1 MAQSKMPESPE
12 EINAFFTK
20 MKEKDQED
28 VRLDLYFS
36 KNEID
41 EMSDFEKLRLGNLKR
56 NYQMMKELGN
66 LYLISAFSKLLFTTV

>member
-66 LYLISAFSKLLFTTV
+66 LYLISAFS